1 MSRARIWTARVW
13 CSSFKVCQGSVSSRR
28 RSKRFGFFSCKFA
41 LLRGRGSTV
50 LAGCWSEAAEESIY
64 HGPCMKQ
71 VLERAECCCGRGR
84 GELCRQYQIG
94 PIGRDQRLTA
104 IGQDQN
110 KMQSTL
116 TMRPLHNVQGSALER
131 MASTDNGDLL
141 GKVLMMGSVSWLPL
155 TPFHTANFYS
165 VSPSESSIGTCCV

>member
-50 LAGCWSEAAEESIY
+50 LTDCWSEAAEESIY
-64 HGPCMKQ
+64 HGSCMKQ
-71 VLERAECCCGRGR
+71 VWERAECGCRCR
-84 GELCRQYQIG
+84 GELRRHGQIC

-110 KMQSTL
+110 EMQSTL
-116 TMRPLHNVQGSALER
+116 AMRPLHNVQGSALER

-155 TPFHTANFYS
+155 TRFRMPN
-165 VSPSESSIGTCCV
+165 